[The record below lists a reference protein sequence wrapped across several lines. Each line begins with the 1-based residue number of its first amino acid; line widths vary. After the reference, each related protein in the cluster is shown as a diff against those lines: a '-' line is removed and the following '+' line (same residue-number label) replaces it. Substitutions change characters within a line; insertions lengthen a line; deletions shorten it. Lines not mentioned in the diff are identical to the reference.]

1 MRTFEIEGIVFFAD
15 TALQAIR
22 QAVEDADEISY
33 LTADPEGRYSQYC
46 VDDELVTVF
55 NLKD

>member
-1 MRTFEIEGIVFFAD
+1 MRTFEIDGIVVFAD
-15 TALQAIR
+15 TALQAVR

-46 VDDELVTVF
+46 VDDALVTVF

>member
-1 MRTFEIEGIVFFAD
+1 MRTFEIDGIVVFAD

-46 VDDELVTVF
+46 VNDELVTVYT
-55 NLKD
+55 LKD

>member
-1 MRTFEIEGIVFFAD
+1 MRTYEISGIVVFAD
-15 TALQAIR
+15 SAIQAIR

-33 LTADPEGRYSQYC
+33 LTADPEGKYSQYC
-46 VDDELVTVF
+46 VNDELITVF

>member
-1 MRTFEIEGIVFFAD
+1 MRTFEIDGIVVFAE

>member
-1 MRTFEIEGIVFFAD
+1 MRTFEIDGIVVFAD

-46 VDDELVTVF
+46 VDDEPVTVYT
-55 NLKD
+55 LKD